1 MRTYFFEN
9 PVGIFCLF
17 ISLLEIPDKS
27 KVHPWKLCKT
37 VLHPSEIPRPKITT
51 PGNSTCYFFN
61 IYIPPGNSISSTP
74 PPVLFFSGITQCK
87 EGVFFFHLILVG
99 ISSILIQSVKSNR
112 GCGRWGEGLLNRQN
126 SQA

>member
-1 MRTYFFEN
+1 MGYSRKKNKQGEGGGGLRTYFFEN

-87 EGVFFFHLILVG
+87 EGVFFFSFDFGWYFIHLD
-99 ISSILIQSVKSNR
+99 SV
-112 GCGRWGEGLLNRQN
+112 C
-126 SQA
+126 